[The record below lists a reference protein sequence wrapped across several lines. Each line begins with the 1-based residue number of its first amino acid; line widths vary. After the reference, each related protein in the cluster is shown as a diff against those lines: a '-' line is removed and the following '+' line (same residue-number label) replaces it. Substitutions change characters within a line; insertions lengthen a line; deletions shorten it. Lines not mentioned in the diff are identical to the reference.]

1 MSGNTMKL
9 SQGNPGAINVILQVA
24 ENNLILEILDKNQIY
39 GSKIWFLYKYI
50 CDNSIDKMTSLLIQL
65 NENNSNLEIDYK
77 ENKINLL
84 KCINENS

>member
-1 MSGNTMKL
+1 MSGNIMEL

-24 ENNLILEILDKNQIY
+24 ENNIILEILDKNKIY

-50 CDNSIDKMTSLLIQL
+50 CGNSIDKMTSLLIQL
-65 NENNSNLEIDYK
+65 NENNGNLEIDYK